1 MRGVWLSAWK
11 DLLRLRRDPAAL
23 ALWVGIP
30 LFVVV
35 LMWALFGRSGAA
47 PRGRLLVADEDGS
60 LVSRLAASAFGQGPL
75 GEMLVVEK
83 TARAEGEG
91 RMRRGEASALL
102 VIPKGFGRAVL
113 RGEPCRLRLIK
124 NPAQRILPG
133 IIEET
138 LSMMVEGAFYLQA
151 LWGQEMRELAEG
163 PPGGATTFPDAT
175 VAQLSVRMNRIGA
188 ALGGW
193 LDPPRITLK
202 TEETGKPGA
211 EPVNFA
217 ALFAPG
223 MVMLALLFVAQGLG
237 ADFWRERENGTLR
250 RALAGPGPRWSLL
263 GGKLA
268 AASAVLFVVSLAGMA
283 GVVWAAGMPAARLL
297 PAAVWSGAAGAAFF
311 LVLALVQLYASS
323 ERAAHVRGSLIVY
336 PLVLVGGGLFPLEVM
351 PESLARIGR
360 WTPNGWALVQLKAI
374 LAGTAEP
381 GRLALYGAGLAA
393 VGAAAFLLASR
404 RLSRGF
410 AR

>member
-1 MRGVWLSAWK
+1 MRAVWLSAWK
-11 DLLRLRRDPAAL
+11 DLLRLRRDPGAL

-35 LMWALFGRSGAA
+35 LMWVLFGRSGAA

-60 LVSRLAASAFGQGPL
+60 LVSRLAASVFGQGPL
-75 GEMLVVEK
+75 GEMLVVER
-83 TARAEGEG
+83 TARAEGER

-102 VIPKGFGRAVL
+102 VIPKGFGRALL
-113 RGEPCRLRLIK
+113 RGEPCRLTLIK

-138 LSMMVEGAFYLQA
+138 LAMMVEGAFYLQA
-151 LWGQEMRELAEG
+151 MWGEELRELAQG
-163 PPGGATTFPDAT
+163 PPEGATTFPDAT
-175 VAQLSVRMNRIGA
+175 VAELSVRMNRIGA
-188 ALGGW
+188 GLGGW
-193 LDPPRITLK
+193 LDPPRIRLK
-202 TEETGKPGA
+202 TEETGKAPA

-237 ADFWRERENGTLR
+237 ADFWSERESGTLR
-250 RALAGPGPRWSLL
+250 RTLAGPGPRWALL

-268 AASAVLFVVSLAGMA
+268 AAGAVLSGVSLAGLA
-283 GVVWAAGMPAARLL
+283 GVVWAAGIPPVRLL
-297 PAAVWSGAAGAAFF
+297 PAAAWSGAAGAVFF
-311 LVLALVQLYASS
+311 LLLALVQLYATS
-323 ERAAHVRGSLIVY
+323 ERAAHILGSLVVM
-336 PLVLVGGGLFPLEVM
+336 PLALVGGGLFPLEVM

-360 WTPNGWALVQLKAI
+360 WTPNGWALIQLKAI
-374 LAGTAEP
+374 LGGAAEP
-381 GRLALYGAGLAA
+381 QRLALYGAGLAV
-393 VGAAAFLLASR
+393 VGAAAFLLAAR

-410 AR
+410 AA